1 MTNDVKIYTAVM
13 TVSSTSG
20 LQETEQRQAQNRPKQ
35 SLKQDTRIH
44 LNCSQPY
51 TTFPEFQLTPALLTT
66 FCLETDYR
74 FSTSVYFT
82 ADTSP
87 AAHISAVQLMISLS
101 SNWCQPHLSYPRP
114 ASVLLMFLHTPNFSK
129 CQHLGSQVLKNF
141 RAETHLS

>member
-101 SNWCQPHLSYPRP
+101 SN
-114 ASVLLMFLHTPNFSK
+114 
-129 CQHLGSQVLKNF
+129 
-141 RAETHLS
+141 